1 MTDTLVE
8 LAPFTQLSE
17 RIWRVLGL
25 NPSRFTL
32 QGTNTYL
39 IGTGPRKILL
49 DCGEGIP
56 DYVPLLEQSLQSI
69 SPQAYISDVIISH
82 GHMDHFGGLES
93 ILSSPFFKHRGIRVH
108 KFPAPTAPITF
119 SNSST
124 NNNDDG
130 DTDGNNTTVTLIDT
144 ADLGHL
150 QHFPPFIHVLPL
162 QDQQV
167 FRTDG
172 ATLRVLHTP
181 GHTPDHCTFYLEE
194 EQSVFTAD
202 CILGHGTAVF
212 EDLSA
217 YLAGL
222 KSILALNPIRLY
234 PGHGPVIESGAPKI
248 KEYIAHREQREQ
260 QIVGVLDT
268 CSSSTT
274 PLEIVQVLYK
284 DYPVS
289 LHQPAAYSVLLHLLK
304 LEKDGRATWDRSLE
318 TCPLDT
324 MWKRS
329 DLLHKKWYRL

>member
-1 MTDTLVE
+1 M
-8 LAPFTQLSE
+8 
-17 RIWRVLGL
+17 
-25 NPSRFTL
+25 
-32 QGTNTYL
+32 
-39 IGTGPRKILL
+39 L
-49 DCGEGIP
+49 DCGEGVP
-56 DYVPLLEQSLQSI
+56 GYVPLLEQSLQSL

-93 ILSSPFFKHRGIRVH
+93 ILSSPFFKHKGTRVH
-108 KFPAPTAPITF
+108 KFPAPTAPSTF
-119 SNSST
+119 STSNTNSNASSDDEGTADSST
-124 NNNDDG
+124 PRI
-130 DTDGNNTTVTLIDT
+130 TTTLIDT

-194 EQSVFTAD
+194 ERSVFTAD

-217 YLAGL
+217 YLTGL

-234 PGHGPVIESGAPKI
+234 PGHGQVIESGAPKI

-260 QIVGVLDT
+260 QIITFLKNGT
-268 CSSSTT
+268 SSSYT
-274 PLEIVQVLYK
+274 PLEIVQALYK
-284 DYPVS
+284 DHPAA

-304 LEKDGRATWDRSLE
+304 LEKDGLATWDRSLE

-324 MWKRS
+324 MWKRL
-329 DLLHKKWYRL
+329 DLLNKKWHRL

>member
-1 MTDTLVE
+1 
-8 LAPFTQLSE
+8 
-17 RIWRVLGL
+17 
-25 NPSRFTL
+25 L

-39 IGTGPRKILL
+39 IGTGSRKILL
-49 DCGEGIP
+49 DCGEGVP
-56 DYVPLLEQSLQSI
+56 DYVPLLEQSLQSL

-93 ILSSPFFKHRGIRVH
+93 ILSSPFFKHKGIRVH

-119 SNSST
+119 STSNSNT
-124 NNNDDG
+124 NSNTNSDD
-130 DTDGNNTTVTLIDT
+130 DDERTKDNTPAIPTTLIDT

-162 QDQQV
+162 HDQQV

-194 EQSVFTAD
+194 ERSVFTAD

-217 YLAGL
+217 YLTGL
-222 KSILALNPIRLY
+222 KSILALEPIRLY
-234 PGHGPVIESGAPKI
+234 PGHGPVIEAGVPKI
-248 KEYIAHREQREQ
+248 KEYIAHREQRER
-260 QIVGVLDT
+260 QIIAFL
-268 CSSSTT
+268 SHNASYT

-284 DYPVS
+284 DHPKA

-318 TCPLDT
+318 TCPGDT
-324 MWKRS
+324 MWKRLE
-329 DLLHKKWYRL
+329 LLNKKWHRL